1 MTTASGRPRTV
12 PADERSAREWYE
24 HGLGWPTAGGAPLEL
39 LTGVRF
45 DVLELPAAAGLAV
58 LRRVPDT
65 GPVALHG
72 SRMRLLVAAGS
83 AEELPELLRW
93 LEWGGV
99 PLDLSALGAGG
110 RTAAPLARG
119 AGGGPVWLRPPVP
132 GRAVE
137 PALPAATL
145 RGGRRAGGAGASA
158 PDLVRLLGAAATE
171 CHRARLLRRGRRQ
184 PFAFS

>member
-1 MTTASGRPRTV
+1 MTTAPGRPRTV
-12 PADERSAREWYE
+12 PADERAARDWYE
-24 HGLGWPTAGGAPLEL
+24 HGLGWPTAGGTPLEL

-58 LRRVPDT
+58 LRRVPGT

-72 SRMRLLVAAGS
+72 TRMRLLVAPGS
-83 AEELPELLRW
+83 AQELPELLRW

-99 PLDLSALGAGG
+99 PLGLSALGAGG

-132 GRAVE
+132 GREVE
-137 PALPAATL
+137 PALPAATV
-145 RGGRRAGGAGASA
+145 RGGTRAGGAGASA
-158 PDLVRLLGAAATE
+158 PDLVRLLGTAATE
-171 CHRARLLRRGRRQ
+171 CHRARLLRGRGQ